1 MLERSRKARFARGAA
16 TSVEEAV
23 AGTVTAE
30 PQYRARSVFD
40 DIIEGSQLPGRGP
53 TPVTRPTAL
62 PTPTPQPS
70 PLDYEDVTR
79 GSGIVNKSKE
89 LFFDLPKE
97 LYDSIPVDPTMPW
110 DWFSFVERDERT
122 GGPKYFN
129 FDFGR
134 NEDEKASLS
143 RALQLMKGQ
152 ASGSLDQLQKAAV
165 LPAMLSSAAASE
177 IPGYS
182 KIPKLPIAY
191 SDSANERTK
200 DAIGNLFDVAERSEM
215 GTVHPEMFENLLLD
229 FPETLM
235 KIHGDESL
243 GTQLFQE
250 ITSPFG
256 MLELAAGGAP
266 LRRGATS
273 LRNVARTAEAVP
285 TAPRLPN
292 IVDQA
297 RAVTMRPE
305 HQAWMEAK
313 TLFTVPGTS
322 LKVPAL
328 VNRAVHFAT
337 RHVNPYGLA
346 DADDPVHLINMSV
359 AMRDTTIS
367 DAVKGMNSWVLR
379 EGDPVKLFNLDD
391 NMHSR
396 VVTFK
401 DGSPVPARTPGGPE
415 GAHFF
420 EIAEHRGRIQ
430 ASGRQFNLTPA
441 QEKWLTNFDNSVK
454 VMREMLV
461 EEGVKDAEFIDIMP
475 KGDIDYFPR
484 VWTMFN
490 DIRMNATRG
499 GGKPLLGKK
508 QTYEHSRSFQYA
520 SDALEEKFW
529 TSSGDPMQAVNTLFR
544 GMYTS
549 VADKRLGDLIKPFG
563 QNIGDRVSPKL
574 TRARN
579 FANANVTALKEIK
592 QFVGKVRH
600 ARGPARMVTTRISR
614 KELQSQPESVKSL
627 VNVAVQNSYNVTKT
641 DEVIEW
647 TGLSAS
653 ARAAPVRKTTG
664 KFFVFRS
671 DGTLVPTAKRGFR
684 TEDAAWR
691 AASNDLF
698 KGVRDGE
705 DWVPDDIRNLID
717 QVTNRQVMRS
727 QWRGRKVSYAYAGEF
742 AQRADEAS
750 LLRGKERADAF
761 KALDKDIAAAGKEA
775 RQRTFDINRAIAR
788 SQRVKGYAGEVQFPG
803 TSLSGKV
810 FTPDELIEAIYP
822 ERIAASPDMF
832 AAPNRFLSSEQLQ
845 TLQAQLK
852 GRTDKNWFLGGV
864 QQISSALRTLQA
876 AVDFGAPLIHGLPL
890 LVTDPGRWGD
900 SVALSYAALGDR
912 TVMARLVTDH
922 WDTVQKLSKYG
933 QLGGAGSEYVE
944 SLQRSG
950 LINKVFGAA
959 AGAGADTQAP
969 GLAPLR
975 AVGRGGDAFFG
986 KFETQFDSF
995 LLAAKI
1001 HMWEAMEPVAMAASA
1016 SRGLAFV
1023 PEEEL
1028 ANQVAKL
1035 TGSMNMNS
1043 MGMSPTIQ
1051 QAAGGFL
1058 MFAPKYRLATYG
1070 LMGDIARGSVRG
1082 DIARSA
1088 LGKMA
1093 AGGMLMYLA
1102 MGYALNQTPNL
1113 DPRKGSFFTYEIAGR
1128 NIGFGSAWISTQR
1141 FLANASSQALT
1152 EPDQLLT
1159 FWERD
1164 SKFNQFVRGQVSP
1177 VSSMGWDT
1185 IEGKDYMG
1193 DPVMEDF
1200 PGFMENMVA
1209 NRVLPFWASG
1219 MLDTPKPGWGGVF
1232 GAVPEFAGLRS
1243 YPMSQW
1249 KNAMYTANTVAL
1261 QEGDISYEDMSTR
1274 QRMVFKRR
1282 HPEVAQ
1288 VIDAASAY
1296 MGERGDELQ
1305 MRTTDYFKGINEFID
1320 TKYMEGSDSR
1330 PGLNTLVRYMDVVFK
1345 GSEVAIQQLPGDL
1358 NTLSKIRDALSG
1370 LGSDM
1375 AEFYRSH
1382 NEEFADVIL
1391 NLDIQ
1396 RAKNMPDMPTEDVA
1410 YYDYL
1415 SSVILGD
1422 FNIRGDDD
1430 QVIGFNYRARQEAE
1444 DLFIQRWGESVY
1456 QLIQERRW
1464 MSKETSPQI
1473 MELELGKRKLSSY
1486 FQVPDYIM
1494 EKMGREDLKPAY
1506 EIFSTRITRG
1516 KDREEHWANDPGE
1529 LKILKDIASAVL
1541 KTQGMLRERNADWD
1555 AWLYRW
1561 DYGGN
1566 PKHENT
1572 LADLALAKRTPI
1584 WFQ

>member
-1 MLERSRKARFARGAA
+1 MVSPTIGLGGYRGPESTRGRSASQILEELRRRQRYQLASGGA
-16 TSVEEAV
+16 TDVEEAV
-23 AGTVTAE
+23 EGTVIAE
-30 PQYRARSVFD
+30 RKPQYRPYSVFD
-40 DIIEGSQLPGRGP
+40 AIIDYSKLQGLEP
-53 TPVTRPTAL
+53 TPVTRPTAV

-70 PLDYEDVTR
+70 SLGYDQVTR
-79 GSGIVNKSKE
+79 GPGWKNQTLE
-89 LFFDLPKE
+89 LFVDLPKA
-97 LYDSIPVDPTMPW
+97 LYGSIPADPTMPW

-129 FDFGR
+129 FDLGR

-152 ASGSLDQLQKAAV
+152 ASTSLEDLQKAAV
-165 LPAMLSSAAASE
+165 IPALLGSTAASK
-177 IPGYS
+177 IPGYN
-182 KIPKLPIAY
+182 KIPKFPTAY
-191 SDSANERTK
+191 SDSAHERV
-200 DAIGNLFDVAERSEM
+200 GNVVSLWRSGHKPM
-215 GTVHPEMFENLLLD
+215 GSIADDLL
-229 FPETLM
+229 
-235 KIHGDESL
+235 KIHRDEPL
-243 GTQLFQE
+243 GTQFVQE
-250 ITSPFG
+250 ATSPFG
-256 MLELAAGGAP
+256 MLELAVGGTP
-266 LRRGATS
+266 FRSGGTS
-273 LRNVARTAEAVP
+273 LRNVARTTEAVP

-313 TLFTVPGTS
+313 TVFTIPIQPWGLPETS

-328 VNRAVHFAT
+328 VNRAVHFAV
-337 RHVNPYGLA
+337 RHVNKFGLA
-346 DADDPVHLINMSV
+346 DVDNPVHLIEMSV
-359 AMRDTTIS
+359 AMRDNDIS

-379 EGDPVKLFNLDD
+379 QGDPKKLFDLD
-391 NMHSR
+391 NTMRSR
-396 VVTFK
+396 TIK
-401 DGSPVPARTPGGPE
+401 NADGQ

-420 EIAEHRGRIQ
+420 EIAEQRSRKYK
-430 ASGRQFNLTPA
+430 LTPG
-441 QEKWLTNFDNSVK
+441 QDKWLKNFDASVK
-454 VMREMLV
+454 AVREMLV
-461 EEGVKDAEFIDIMP
+461 EEGVKDAEFIDIVP

-484 VWTMFN
+484 IWTMFN
-490 DIRMNATRG
+490 DIRLNGVPG
-499 GGKPLLGKK
+499 GGKPLAGKK
-508 QTYEHSRSFQYA
+508 KFYENSRSFQFA
-520 SDALEEKFW
+520 SDALDEKFW
-529 TSSGDPMQAVNTLFR
+529 TSSGDPMNVVNTLFR

-549 VADKRLGDLIKPFG
+549 VADKRLEDLIKPFG
-563 QNIGDRVSPKL
+563 KVLGDRVSPRL
-574 TRARN
+574 TKARN

-600 ARGPARMVTTRISR
+600 ARGPARLVTKRMSR
-614 KELQSQPESVKSL
+614 GEYKNLPPLIQSL
-627 VNVAVQNSYNVTKT
+627 LNVATQNTYHITK
-641 DEVIEW
+641 
-647 TGLSAS
+647 S
-653 ARAAPVRKTTG
+653 PQG
-664 KFFVFRS
+664 KFSVFRP

-684 TEDAAWR
+684 NEDSAWT

-698 KGVRDGE
+698 KSVREQDP
-705 DWVPDDIRNLID
+705 WVPDDIRNLID
-717 QVTNRQVMRS
+717 QVTNRNVMRS
-727 QWRGRKVSYAYAGEF
+727 QWRGRKVSYTYAGEF
-742 AQRADEAS
+742 ARRADEAS
-750 LLRGKERADAF
+750 LLTGKDRADAF
-761 KALDKDIAAAGKEA
+761 KALDKDINAAASEA
-775 RQRTFDINRAIAR
+775 RQRVSSINRAIKKA
-788 SQRVKGYAGEVQFPG
+788 QQAKGYAGEVQFPG
-803 TSLSGKV
+803 TGLSGRV
-810 FTPDELIEAIYP
+810 FTPSDMAEAIYK
-822 ERIAASPDMF
+822 ERLVASPEIF
-832 AAPNRFLSSEQLQ
+832 EKGQFLTREQLQ
-845 TLQAQLK
+845 NLQNQLA
-852 GRTDKNWFLGGV
+852 GRPDKNWFIGGV
-864 QQISSALRTLQA
+864 AKISSALRTLQA

-890 LVTDPGRWGD
+890 LVTDPSRWAD

-922 WDTVQKLSKYG
+922 WDTVQKLAKYG

-959 AGAGADTQAP
+959 ARAGADTQAP

-975 AVGRGGDAFFG
+975 AVGRGGEAFFG
-986 KFETQFDSF
+986 KFETQFDAF

-1001 HMWEAMEPVAMAASA
+1001 HMWEAMEPVAMAAAA

-1043 MGMSPTIQ
+1043 MGMSPTLQ

-1113 DPRKGSFFTYEIAGR
+1113 DPRKGSFFTYEIAGQ
-1128 NIGFGSAWISTQR
+1128 NIGFGSAWISTMR

-1159 FWERD
+1159 VWERD
-1164 SKFNQFVRGQVSP
+1164 SKLNQFIRGQVSP
-1177 VSSMGWDT
+1177 VSSIGWDT

-1193 DPVMEDF
+1193 DPVWEDF
-1200 PGFMENMVA
+1200 PGFLKNMVA
-1209 NRVLPFWASG
+1209 NRLLPFWASG

-1261 QEGDISYEDMSTR
+1261 QEGGISYEDMNSR
-1274 QRMVFKRR
+1274 QRMEFKRK

-1288 VIDAASAY
+1288 VIDEASAY
-1296 MGERGDELQ
+1296 MGERGTELQ
-1305 MRTTDYFKGINEFID
+1305 MRTTDYFKGINDFID
-1320 TKYMEGSDSR
+1320 NDYMEGSDIR

-1345 GSEVAIQQLPGDL
+1345 GSEVAIQQLPRDL
-1358 NTLSKIRDALSG
+1358 NTLSKIRDALSE
-1370 LGSDM
+1370 LGEDM
-1375 AEFYRSH
+1375 ADFYIRH
-1382 NEEFADVIL
+1382 NEEFADVKL
-1391 NLDIQ
+1391 NLDIK
-1396 RAKNMPDMPTEDVA
+1396 RAENMPDMPTEDVA

-1415 SSVILGD
+1415 STVILGD
-1422 FNIRGDDD
+1422 FKIRGDDG
-1430 QVIGFNYRARQEAE
+1430 QEIGFNYRARQEAE
-1444 DLFIQRWGESVY
+1444 DLFIQRWGESIY

-1464 MSKETSPQI
+1464 MSKETPPEI
-1473 MELELGKRKLSSY
+1473 MELELGKRKLSAY
-1486 FQVPDYIM
+1486 FQIPDFIM

-1506 EIFSTRITRG
+1506 EIFSTRITNG
-1516 KDREEHWANDPGE
+1516 VDREQHWANDPGE
-1529 LKILKDIASAVL
+1529 LKILKQIDSAVQQAQ
-1541 KTQGMLRERNADWD
+1541 TMLRERNADWD

-1572 LADLALAKRTPI
+1572 LADVDLAKRTPI
-1584 WFQ
+1584 WFR